1 MLTLLFKKKKGGGVV
16 QFIFLA
22 EQKEGRNCV
31 FHIPIEL
38 MGTSHGFHLLQN
50 CVSWPLLLISLLD

>member
-1 MLTLLFKKKKGGGVV
+1 MV
-16 QFIFLA
+16 QFLFLA

-38 MGTSHGFHLLQN
+38 MGTSHEFHLLQN